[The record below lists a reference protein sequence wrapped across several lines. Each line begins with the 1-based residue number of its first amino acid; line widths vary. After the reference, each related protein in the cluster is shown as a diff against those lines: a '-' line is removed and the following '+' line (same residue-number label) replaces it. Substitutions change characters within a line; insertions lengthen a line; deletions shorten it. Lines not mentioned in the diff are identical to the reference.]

1 MERIRGK
8 LTFANVMSMV
18 AVMIALGGT
27 SYAAIKLPSN
37 SVGSAQ
43 IKSSAVKNSE
53 LASSSVTSAKVKD
66 GALLAKDFAV
76 GQLPAGPKGATGA
89 TGVTGPA
96 GPTGP
101 TGAIGPAGPAGLLGG
116 VIVRR
121 VDITLPAGDNSTD
134 PGAPTSG
141 FATCAVGE
149 TIVGGSANIGNVPDP
164 PDSEVIVSRPSV
176 NDVGSGTVPA
186 DGEPFAFWKGT
197 GHTLKNVAGTM
208 RVFAFCAVP

>member
-89 TGVTGPA
+89 TGATGAQGSQGLQGIQGPA
-96 GPTGP
+96 GTFGTVTSYSETSAASIPDGTKQTIDVYCPAGQQAVGGGGRGDDDFSELTVMTSSRPARSSDTEPPAEGQSFNGWRLTVFNPTGGAAQTLTP
-101 TGAIGPAGPAGLLGG
+101 T
-116 VIVRR
+116 VWV
-121 VDITLPAGDNSTD
+121 
-134 PGAPTSG
+134 
-141 FATCAVGE
+141 FC
-149 TIVGGSANIGNVPDP
+149 
-164 PDSEVIVSRPSV
+164 
-176 NDVGSGTVPA
+176 VPA
-186 DGEPFAFWKGT
+186 P
-197 GHTLKNVAGTM
+197 
-208 RVFAFCAVP
+208 